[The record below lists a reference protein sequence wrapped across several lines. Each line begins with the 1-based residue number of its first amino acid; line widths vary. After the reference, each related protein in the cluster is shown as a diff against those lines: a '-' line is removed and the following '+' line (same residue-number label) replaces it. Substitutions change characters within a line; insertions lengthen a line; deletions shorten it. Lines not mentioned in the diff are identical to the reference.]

1 MESMNHSYIEETT
14 ASSSEPFCK
23 DELDIMISKIDVLYN
38 DIYNFCTSNEEW
50 IRLMKMNGLLPFDSD
65 KSKIQDDDS
74 EIEEE

>member
-1 MESMNHSYIEETT
+1 LYALGVEYFPL
-14 ASSSEPFCK
+14 SE
-23 DELDIMISKIDVLYN
+23 
-38 DIYNFCTSNEEW
+38 SNEEW